1 MSLAVVAVAL
11 VAGAGAATAT
21 PSEVGAFAAGSA
33 TGNFGNFVGLGSAP
47 LVVGLSS
54 MGLAGATQSFA
65 ANQAASRQPRLTPQN
80 SGTTQGLI
88 AVSPVNKRVVWASG
102 RGGTF
107 ALTTDGGATWR
118 AGVVPGAEA
127 LQFRDVEGVSDSVAY
142 LLSIGNGADSRI
154 YKTTDGGA
162 TWSLQFQ
169 NQDPNAFYDCF
180 AFWTPTRGF
189 AQSDSVNGQFPV
201 VRTTNGQT
209 WQSIAGNEPAAL
221 PGESFF
227 ASSGTCVAT
236 EGKNNAWAVT
246 GGASPSRVLVTRDGG
261 DTWNAYDSPLRGSP
275 SAGLFSVAFRDAHH
289 GMVGGGD
296 LDPAA
301 PPFDQ
306 TATSDDGG
314 KTWAVTPH
322 QPNIGTVFGLSYTA
336 DAGKA
341 RANGKTVVVTGPGG
355 SAWTPDEG
363 NRWFSLPGVTDF
375 WAVAFGSPQTGWL
388 VGTGGRILRVDF

>member
-1 MSLAVVAVAL
+1 MSRRSLAFLLTGVCAVA
-11 VAGAGAATAT
+11 AI
-21 PSEVGAFAAGSA
+21 
-33 TGNFGNFVGLGSAP
+33 
-47 LVVGLSS
+47 
-54 MGLAGATQSFA
+54 GLAGAAQSFA
-65 ANQAASRQPRLTPQN
+65 TNQAASRQPTLTPQA

-88 AVSPVNKRVVWASG
+88 AVSPVNERVVWASG

-107 ALTTDGGATWR
+107 AVTTDGGATWR

-127 LQFRDVEGVSDSVAY
+127 LQFRDVEGVSDRVAY

-169 NQDPNAFYDCF
+169 NQDPAAFYDCF
-180 AFWTPTRGF
+180 AFWTPERGF

-236 EGKNNAWAVT
+236 DGKENAWAVT

-261 DTWNAYDSPLRGSP
+261 DTWNAYALPLRGSP
-275 SAGLFSVAFRDAHH
+275 SAGAFSVAFRDARH

-306 TATSDDGG
+306 TATSGDGG
-314 KTWAVTPH
+314 KTWTVTPQ

-336 DAGKA
+336 DGKA
-341 RANGKTVVVTGPGG
+341 RPKGRTVVVTGPGG
-355 SAWTPDEG
+355 AAWTPDEG
-363 NRWFSLPGVTDF
+363 DTWFTLPGVTGY
-375 WAVAFGSPQTGWL
+375 WAVAFGSPKTGWL
-388 VGTGGRILRVDF
+388 VGTDGRILRVDF

>member
-1 MSLAVVAVAL
+1 MSGRSSAFLFTGLCTAVAL
-11 VAGAGAATAT
+11 
-21 PSEVGAFAAGSA
+21 
-33 TGNFGNFVGLGSAP
+33 GL
-47 LVVGLSS
+47 V
-54 MGLAGATQSFA
+54 GATQSSA
-65 ANQAASRQPRLTPQN
+65 TNQAASHPPTLTPQD

-107 ALTTDGGATWR
+107 AVTTDGGATWR
-118 AGVVPGAEA
+118 SGVVPGAES
-127 LQFRDVEGVSDSVAY
+127 LQFRDVEGVSDTVAY
-142 LLSIGNGADSRI
+142 LLSIGAGSDSRI

-162 TWSLQFQ
+162 TWSQQFQ
-169 NQDPNAFYDCF
+169 NQDPNAFFDCF

-236 EGKNNAWAVT
+236 EGKDNAWAVT

-275 SAGLFSVAFRDAHH
+275 SAGAVQRRLQGRAARD
-289 GMVGGGD
+289 GGRRRSRSNGPAVRSDRD
-296 LDPAA
+296 LERRRQDLGGHPAA
-301 PPFDQ
+301 AQ
-306 TATSDDGG
+306 HRHRLRAQLRGRRRQGQAEREDGRRHG
-314 KTWAVTPH
+314 PGRRGVDTRRGRLVVHAARRDRLLGSRVRKPADRLAGRDRR
-322 QPNIGTVFGLSYTA
+322 PNPAGRLLTRVASTVNESPAFAGLSY
-336 DAGKA
+336 
-341 RANGKTVVVTGPGG
+341 R
-355 SAWTPDEG
+355 
-363 NRWFSLPGVTDF
+363 
-375 WAVAFGSPQTGWL
+375 
-388 VGTGGRILRVDF
+388 LRD

>member
-11 VAGAGAATAT
+11 VAGAGAAT
-21 PSEVGAFAAGSA
+21 G
-33 TGNFGNFVGLGSAP
+33 
-47 LVVGLSS
+47 
-54 MGLAGATQSFA
+54 GATQSFA
-65 ANQAASRQPRLTPQN
+65 TNHAPRQPTLTPQA

-107 ALTTDGGATWR
+107 AVTTNGGTTWR

-127 LQFRDVEGVSDSVAY
+127 LQFRDVEGVSDRVAY
-142 LLSIGNGADSRI
+142 VLSIGNGADSRI

-169 NQDPNAFYDCF
+169 NQDPNAFFDCF
-180 AFWTPTRGF
+180 AFWTPKRGF

-201 VRTTNGQT
+201 LRTTNGQT

-261 DTWNAYDSPLRGSP
+261 DTWKAYASPLRGSP
-275 SAGLFSVAFRDAHH
+275 SAGIFSVAFRDAHH

-306 TATSDDGG
+306 TATSHDGG
-314 KTWAVTPH
+314 KTWTVTPQ
-322 QPNIGTVFGLSYTA
+322 QPNIGTVFGLSYAA

-341 RANGKTVVVTGPGG
+341 RPKGKTVVVTGPGG
-355 SAWTPDEG
+355 AAWTPDEG
-363 NRWFSLPGVTDF
+363 GSWVTLPGVTNY
-375 WAVAFGSPQTGWL
+375 WGVAFGSPKTGWL

>member
-1 MSLAVVAVAL
+1 MFGRSSAFRLTGLCIVVAIGL
-11 VAGAGAATAT
+11 V
-21 PSEVGAFAAGSA
+21 
-33 TGNFGNFVGLGSAP
+33 
-47 LVVGLSS
+47 
-54 MGLAGATQSFA
+54 GATQSA
-65 ANQAASRQPRLTPQN
+65 ATDQAAGHAPTLTPQD

-107 ALTTDGGATWR
+107 AVTTDGGTTWR
-118 AGVVPGAEA
+118 SGVVPGAES
-127 LQFRDVEGVSDSVAY
+127 LQFRDVEGVSDTVAY
-142 LLSIGNGADSRI
+142 LLSIGTGSDSRI
-154 YKTTDGGA
+154 YKTTDGGT
-162 TWSLQFQ
+162 TWSQQFQ
-169 NQDPNAFYDCF
+169 NQDPAAFFSCF

-209 WQSIAGNEPAAL
+209 WESIAGNEPAAL
-221 PGESFF
+221 PGEFFF

-275 SAGLFSVAFRDAHH
+275 SAGLFSVAFRDGQH

-296 LDPAA
+296 LDPTA

-306 TATSDDGG
+306 TATSSDGG
-314 KTWAVTPH
+314 KTWVVTPQ
-322 QPNIGTVFGLSYTA
+322 QPNIGTVFGLSYAA

-341 RANGKTVVVTGPGG
+341 RAHGRTVVVTGPGG
-355 SAWTPDEG
+355 AAWTPDEG
-363 NRWFSLPGVTDF
+363 GSWTTLPGVTDF
-375 WAVAFGSPQTGWL
+375 WGVAFGSPQTAWL